1 MPRHVI
7 FALGLFSLIAVGL
20 SPPAALAADPAPTRA
35 LSLRESLTLWKSHS
49 HELELARLQVEGTRF
64 DELTAAARP
73 NPTLSVQSIAPLT
86 QRDVNGNDTI
96 LGLSQLIERGG
107 KRELR
112 QALAQSATRASE
124 QDWSEVMRA
133 QGVTVMQAYYDLK
146 LAQEILAIDQGMAE
160 LYRGSL
166 MATSKRWKEGDVP
179 ASDVTRL
186 KVEVARMENQVRQDM
201 NTLRQA
207 QSALAYYLGV
217 SMQDAASLQA
227 TDPWPEM
234 MPAHSPGIEG
244 RLEKRPDVR
253 AAQERLEGARTALEL
268 ARAQL
273 TRDVTVGV
281 SAERHPLV
289 ANTVG
294 VQVSVPLFTNYQYQ
308 GEIGKAQTL
317 LTQAQAQIAQV
328 IAQAR
333 QEIARAQGDLET
345 AQDRLLRYEN
355 GLLAD
360 AERAAINAE
369 FAFQH
374 GASSLVELLD
384 ARRTYLAT
392 QIEAVSARADHAKA
406 LAAWRAALALMDDQ
420 P

>member
-7 FALGLFSLIAVGL
+7 LALVLISFIAVGL
-20 SPPAALAADPAPTRA
+20 PPPAALAADPASMRA
-35 LSLRESLTLWKSHS
+35 LSLRESLMLWKSHS
-49 HELELARLQVEGTRF
+49 HELELARLQVEGARF

-124 QDWSEVMRA
+124 QDWSEVMRT

-166 MATSKRWKEGDVP
+166 MATSKRWKDGDVP
-179 ASDVTRL
+179 ASAVTRL

-201 NTLRQA
+201 NSLRQA
-207 QSALAYYLGV
+207 QLVLAYYLGV
-217 SMQDAASLQA
+217 SWQVGVAHQA
-227 TDPWPEM
+227 TDPGPEM
-234 MPAHSPGIEG
+234 PPAHAPGIEE

-281 SAERHPLV
+281 SVERHPLV

-328 IAQAR
+328 MSQAR
-333 QEIARAQGDLET
+333 QEIAQAQSDLET

-369 FAFQH
+369 FAFHH

-384 ARRTYLAT
+384 ARRTYLTT
-392 QIEAVSARADHAKA
+392 QIEAVSARADYAKA

>member
-7 FALGLFSLIAVGL
+7 FALGLLSLIAVGL
-20 SPPAALAADPAPTRA
+20 PPPEALAADPAPTRP
-35 LSLRESLTLWKSHS
+35 LSLRESLTLWKNHS
-49 HELELARLQVEGTRF
+49 HELELARLQVEGARF

-73 NPTLSVQSIAPLT
+73 NPILSVQSIAPLT
-86 QRDVNGNDTI
+86 NKDVNGNDTI

-112 QALAQSATRASE
+112 QALAQRATRASE

-186 KVEVARMENQVRQDM
+186 KVEVARMENQVRQDL
-201 NTLRQA
+201 NALRQA
-207 QSALAYYLGV
+207 QSALAYYLGM
-217 SMQDAASLQA
+217 SMQDAAALEA
-227 TDPWPEM
+227 TDPWPAM
-234 MPAHSPGIEG
+234 IATQRLGIEE

-317 LTQAQAQIAQV
+317 LTQAQRQIAQV
-328 IAQAR
+328 MDRAR
-333 QEIARAQGDLET
+333 QEIAQAQSDLET